1 MRRDFSNGADIVA
14 VISMANDEY
23 IFAAS
28 DEEGIADFLCDAIGE
43 RECEANGVPAFIE
56 ASSWCPL
63 AGIGETYEDDEF
75 SICIDEA

>member
-1 MRRDFSNGADIVA
+1 MRHDFSNGADIVA
-14 VISMANDEY
+14 VISMATDEY

-43 RECEANGVPAFIE
+43 RECEVNGVPVFIE

-75 SICIDEA
+75 SIFIDEA